1 MKKQFD
7 IFNSNIRL
15 TDIQEADAKIK
26 FDGVCKTLHNYYFS
40 SDYNGNSKFLF
51 GSYKKKTNIR
61 PITAQQDVDVIF
73 IMPNSEFEK
82 YDNYKS
88 NGQSALL
95 QKVKDILSTT
105 YSTTNTIKGWGKVVL
120 VKFAE
125 NKHNVEVLPAW
136 ENTDGSFKIPNSE
149 NGGSWENFDPRKD
162 IELFRSS
169 NSLTNG
175 QTAKM
180 SRMMK
185 SWKRNTPSLKMK
197 SFEIENYVIDFLRD
211 KYDES
216 LSDSELSKLFF
227 EYILNKVIGDNKT
240 YVETAISR
248 ANKAMIFEAKGK
260 YYKSS
265 ERWRKIFGDKFP
277 KWKKSVR
284 VKSIDED
291 YSRSEEYI
299 EDLFTQDLNSRF
311 KLKIGCNV
319 TQSGFQ
325 QKTPLIELLKRFI
338 LKPQKKLEF
347 YIQNNTVP
355 KPYSVY
361 WKVRNFGI
369 EAKDDL
375 RGEIMIDKGFNNKI
389 ENTRYR
395 GEHYVECYIIK
406 DNKCVAR
413 ERIDIPVKE
422 DE

>member
-1 MKKQFD
+1 
-7 IFNSNIRL
+7 
-15 TDIQEADAKIK
+15 
-26 FDGVCKTLHNYYFS
+26 
-40 SDYNGNSKFLF
+40 
-51 GSYKKKTNIR
+51 
-61 PITAQQDVDVIF
+61 
-73 IMPNSEFEK
+73 
-82 YDNYKS
+82 
-88 NGQSALL
+88 
-95 QKVKDILSTT
+95 
-105 YSTTNTIKGWGKVVL
+105 
-120 VKFAE
+120 
-125 NKHNVEVLPAW
+125 
-136 ENTDGSFKIPNSE
+136 
-149 NGGSWENFDPRKD
+149 
-162 IELFRSS
+162 
-169 NSLTNG
+169 
-175 QTAKM
+175 
-180 SRMMK
+180 MMK
-185 SWKRNTPSLKMK
+185 SWKRNAPSLKMK

-227 EYILNKVIGDNKT
+227 EYISNKVIWDNKT

-248 ANKAMIFEAKGK
+248 SKKAMTFESKGK

-265 ERWRKIFGDKFP
+265 EQWRKIFGDKFP

-375 RGEIMIDKGFNNKI
+375 RGEITIDKGFNNKT